1 MSVFQEGKVEKVI
14 FSVAME
20 RLLDIYNDFAWNQ
33 KMVVYYHAS
42 CMGHINNDV
51 VSSFWPEGQSR
62 RKRSTLNVC
71 YSHPATST
79 PKIQIN
85 FDGTIFP
92 DEN

>member
-51 VSSFWPEGQSR
+51 VSSF
-62 RKRSTLNVC
+62 
-71 YSHPATST
+71 
-79 PKIQIN
+79 
-85 FDGTIFP
+85 
-92 DEN
+92 